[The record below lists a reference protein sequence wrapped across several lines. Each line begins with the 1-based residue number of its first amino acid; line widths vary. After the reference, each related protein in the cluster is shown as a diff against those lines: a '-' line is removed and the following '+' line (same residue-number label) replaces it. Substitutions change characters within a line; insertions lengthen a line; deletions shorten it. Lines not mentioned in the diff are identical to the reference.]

1 MNESATDLE
10 VSEPSPITSSGG
22 SRVRYRVLAFAV
34 LLAAIT
40 YLDRVC
46 ISLTAP
52 AMMSDLNLS
61 QVEMSFVFSA
71 FTLAYAAFE
80 IPTGWWGDRIGT
92 RKVLTRIVV
101 WWSSFTIATAAAFNY
116 ISLLAIRFLFGA
128 GEAGAWPNAARTFSR
143 WFPATERGT
152 AQGIFF
158 MGAHLGG
165 GLTPLLV
172 TAMLGVMH
180 WRMVF
185 VIFGAVGIVWAIAW
199 YRWFRDDPAQHRAV
213 DRRELDLITR
223 GRGEQ
228 ADHSLSRKAWRQLL
242 TSRSLIALCLMYFTQ
257 SYGFYFYITWLP
269 RYLEKERGFTA
280 ASLGLFAGLPLL
292 LSVLADLFGGV
303 TTDRLTGRYGLRAG
317 RCGVGGGSLL
327 LAGIFLIAGTA
338 TGHPLL
344 SALLIAIGAAW
355 SNFLLGAS
363 WGTCIDIAGG
373 QAGLVGACMNTA
385 GQIGGML
392 SPVVAALMAERFA
405 SWSAPLYVAGLLYLL
420 GACCWW
426 LIDPRRPIFSNHQLA
441 TEPQRHGEREK

>member
-1 MNESATDLE
+1 MNKPTTELE
-10 VSEPSPITSSGG
+10 AGSDPSPIIGGG
-22 SRVRYRVLAFAV
+22 SLVRYRVLAFTV

-52 AMMSDLNLS
+52 AMMRDLNLS

-80 IPTGWWGDRIGT
+80 IPSGWWGDRIGT
-92 RKVLTRIVV
+92 RKVLTRIVT
-101 WWSSFTIATAAAFNY
+101 WWSCFTILTSGAFNY
-116 ISLLAIRFLFGA
+116 LSLLTVRFLFGA

-172 TAMLGVMH
+172 TAMLGLMH
-180 WRMVF
+180 WRAVF
-185 VIFGAVGIVWAIAW
+185 VIFGATGLVWAIAW
-199 YRWFRDDPAQHRAV
+199 YRWFRDDPVQHESV
-213 DRRELDLITR
+213 DPQELELITR
-223 GRGEQ
+223 GRVEE
-228 ADHSLSRKAWRQLL
+228 ADHTLNRKAWKQLL
-242 TSRSLIALCLMYFTQ
+242 TSRSMIGLCLMYFTQ

-269 RYLEKERGFTA
+269 TYLEKERGFTA

-303 TTDRLTGRYGLRAG
+303 TTDRLTKRYGIRAG
-317 RCGVGGGSLL
+317 RCGVGGVSLL
-327 LAGIFLIAGTA
+327 SAGIFLIAGTA
-338 TGHPLL
+338 VGHPLL
-344 SALLIAIGAAW
+344 SALFIAIGAAS

-363 WGTCIDIAGG
+363 WGTCIDIACGR
-373 QAGLVGACMNTA
+373 AGLVGACMNTA

-392 SPVVAALMAERFA
+392 SPVVAALLFERFA
-405 SWSAPLYVAGLLYLL
+405 SWGAPLYVAGTLYIF
-420 GACCWW
+420 GACCW
-426 LIDPRRPIFSNHQLA
+426 LLVDPRRPVF
-441 TEPQRHGEREK
+441 GD